1 MPHLS
6 RDRLQVAHGAKGT
19 GMTDHATLDVS
30 ALVLKHLR
38 LDEYSRDMTV
48 CQLLSRTPHAIATL
62 IMHHPAY
69 YAVERQTLGQLA
81 VSMPY

>member
-1 MPHLS
+1 MP
-6 RDRLQVAHGAKGT
+6 
-19 GMTDHATLDVS
+19 DHATLDVS
-30 ALVLKHLR
+30 ALVLKHLP

-48 CQLLSRTPHAIATL
+48 SQLLMRTPHAIAVL

-69 YAVERQTLGQLA
+69 YSVERKTLGQLA